1 MPLPLQRKQSVIG
14 NGEGVWAL
22 TTWCRTF
29 AIRDRAF
36 IFYSGHHGELKRD
49 EEI

>member
-1 MPLPLQRKQSVIG
+1 MPLPLQRKQSVIE
-14 NGEGVWAL
+14 NGEEVWAL

-29 AIRDRAF
+29 STRDRAF
-36 IFYSGHHGELKRD
+36 IFYSGHLKRD